1 MKKTVQQPAPESIG
15 QTPDAHSE
23 IPDTREPADTRYDWL
38 REEWDRSTLPKS
50 VAHRMEKVDRTIQAV
65 MGLQRVLMR
74 DHRGRSLQAAD
85 PQSIRHDGLDE
96 YEIEAMHDAVHLLV
110 YTAAD
115 EMEYMRTNRNQFWSG
130 MRDWV

>member
-1 MKKTVQQPAPESIG
+1 MSTTVPHSEHDTIG

-50 VAHRMEKVDRTIQAV
+50 VIHRMEKVDRTIQAV
-65 MGLQRVLMR
+65 MGLQRLLMR
-74 DHRGRSLQAAD
+74 EHRGRSLQAGD
-85 PQSIRHDGLDE
+85 PQNIRHDGLDE
-96 YEIEAMHDAVHLLV
+96 YELEAMNEAVHLLV

-115 EMEYMRTNRNQFWSG
+115 EMEYMRTNRNQFWNG
-130 MRDWV
+130 MRDRV